1 MIPSIIAAIAAASIA
16 VPSPSAPLPL
26 RADSEMLWIFHDDRR
41 QAPWVISPQ
50 IPVDSLLT
58 SAREVTLT
66 SGIDTLRISTA
77 TMTDYSSAD
86 INVITATGDTALT
99 RLVKIPEV
107 VYANPPASM
116 KRRPG
121 SRLSREQALFD
132 IDALVYALT
141 EIHPD
146 IYSVAGHEKLHRAF
160 NAAREAVTDSMTTI
174 DLYRITAPAVSLIGD
189 GHTMLRFPF
198 NDLLT
203 RELRRLPLHVGVK
216 PDGTLT
222 ASRSYDSLIPAGA
235 RIRSINGVA
244 DSTMISAM
252 LPYVSGER
260 RHFKFSRINDLFNA
274 LFELFYG
281 GADSYEVAYTT
292 GADPEMKRVA
302 LPAATWDEIGVHMPK
317 AADVEPGQPYSY
329 TIDSDKG
336 VAVMDFNACRGS
348 YNMMKSFCDSMFTDL
363 RNRGIDRL
371 IIDVRKNG
379 GGDSRV
385 GDALLSYLA
394 PRPFTQFDKT
404 LVKISPMTARMT
416 GRTDG
421 RPTVRFQALD
431 PDNYIKPLTA
441 DEGHFGG
448 TTVLLTSS
456 DTFSSASSFAWA
468 FRQAGCGKVVG
479 EETGGMNVSFG
490 DILGWS
496 MPISGL
502 YSTIS
507 WKRFWLMEADE
518 FDIHGVIPDVAVDA
532 DAALNTALGILSR

>member
-1 MIPSIIAAIAAASIA
+1 M
-16 VPSPSAPLPL
+16 
-26 RADSEMLWIFHDDRR
+26 
-41 QAPWVISPQ
+41 
-50 IPVDSLLT
+50 
-58 SAREVTLT
+58 
-66 SGIDTLRISTA
+66 
-77 TMTDYSSAD
+77 
-86 INVITATGDTALT
+86 
-99 RLVKIPEV
+99 
-107 VYANPPASM
+107 
-116 KRRPG
+116 
-121 SRLSREQALFD
+121 
-132 IDALVYALT
+132 
-141 EIHPD
+141 
-146 IYSVAGHEKLHRAF
+146 
-160 NAAREAVTDSMTTI
+160 
-174 DLYRITAPAVSLIGD
+174 
-189 GHTMLRFPF
+189 
-198 NDLLT
+198 
-203 RELRRLPLHVGVK
+203 
-216 PDGTLT
+216 
-222 ASRSYDSLIPAGA
+222 
-235 RIRSINGVA
+235 
-244 DSTMISAM
+244 
-252 LPYVSGER
+252 
-260 RHFKFSRINDLFNA
+260 
-274 LFELFYG
+274 
-281 GADSYEVAYTT
+281 AYTT

-448 TTVLLTSS
+448 TTVLLTAS